1 MLNAY
6 ELTMIMRTSLG
17 EEDRKKVLE
26 SVKKFIGKSSK
37 LVETLDLGKRMFAY
51 PIKKEKEGNYTC
63 LKLDI
68 SGQEVVEINKK
79 LKNDERVLRYLLVKA
94 AKVSKSKTAVHKR
107 ERK

>member
-1 MLNAY
+1 MSNMY

-17 EEDRKKVLE
+17 EDGHKKVLE
-26 SVKKFIGKSSK
+26 SVKKLIGKSSH
-37 LVETLDLGKRMFAY
+37 LVETMDLGKRMLAY

-68 SGQEVVEINKK
+68 TGQEAVDINQK
-79 LKNDERVLRYLLVKA
+79 LKNDETVLRYLLVKT
-94 AKVSKSKTAVHKR
+94 AKVSKSKTAIHKR